1 MTVWLPTAPLTA
13 AERKRRQR
21 RRQEC
26 GSIVV
31 PVEVDEIRVTEALLS
46 ETLLQ
51 KSHAEDRQKIGAA
64 LAIVIAAWLDRTGR
78 KNT

>member
-26 GSIVV
+26 GRIVV
-31 PVEVDEIRVTEALLS
+31 PVEVDEIRVTEAL
-46 ETLLQ
+46 
-51 KSHAEDRQKIGAA
+51 
-64 LAIVIAAWLDRTGR
+64 RTR
-78 KNT
+78 PRTAVLRVFPTCS